1 MKPLRILASSVFLAS
16 LACACTTV
24 PAPLQGEVA
33 AISPAQAREVG
44 RPGLPVRWGGR
55 IVATRPLGD
64 RTCFEVI
71 GSELSVYGRPR
82 HMTEDGSG
90 RFVACGAGFYDP
102 AIYLKNREVTVI
114 GKLDGFEAPQFG
126 TYGYQRPRVTA
137 DSVYLWPEAPY
148 QDPRYPYSRRPW
160 PWMGWGWSDG
170 RY

>member
-1 MKPLRILASSVFLAS
+1 MKLRILAAAAFAS

-24 PAPLQGEVA
+24 PTSLQGDTTD
-33 AISPAQAREVG
+33 ISPAQAREVG

-55 IVATRPLGD
+55 IVETRPVGD

-90 RFVACGAGFYDP
+90 RFIACGAGYYDP
-102 AIYLKNREVTVI
+102 AIYLKNRELTVI
-114 GKLDGFEAPQFG
+114 GRIDGFEAPKPG
-126 TYGYQRPRVTA
+126 AYGYERPRVAA
-137 DSVYLWPEAPY
+137 DSVHLWPEAPQ

-160 PWMGWGWSDG
+160 PWWGWGWGDG

>member
-1 MKPLRILASSVFLAS
+1 MKWRILAIAALAGLS
-16 LACACTTV
+16 GACMTV
-24 PAPLQGEVA
+24 PPQLQGDV
-33 AISPAQAREVG
+33 IQITPAQAREVG

-90 RFVACGAGFYDP
+90 RFVACTAGYYDP
-102 AIYLKNREVTVI
+102 AVFLKNRELTVI
-114 GKLDGFEAPQFG
+114 GRLDGFEAPPPG
-126 TYGYQRPRVTA
+126 TFSYDRPRVVA
-137 DSVYLWPEAPY
+137 DSIHLWPPAPH
-148 QDPRYPYSRRPW
+148 QDPRYPYQRRPW
-160 PWMGWGWSDG
+160 PWWGWGWGDG